1 MTNAMDLITPAS
13 TSPLTMSLLLLLH
26 PTVVANADQQGLVVT
41 VREQLKRE
49 YPAAAITQQI
59 IDRVANKKVELA
71 PGSFDRIVYINP
83 NDNKSIPAPTLP
95 LLWQLLVPGGVLEG
109 DLPRGQD
116 LDVLMSGFV
125 VENNKWVRPQPV
137 APVLLQKRASA
148 RATGSGAGRKLP
160 AFKKAAGAAAG
171 AAAPA
176 DAYSMASPTLTD
188 TSLNSDDEAA
198 TMKRKLQQTKL
209 SYFSD
214 SDEELAD
221 VAALS
226 EDDLVND
233 AAVFGTATT
242 LITPRLCDVTKKR
255 RRKACKDCTCGLKE
269 QEEAA
274 VGQQKTLQD
283 TILGTMAQLATLE
296 ALKIEERLQ
305 NVVRYAEQDMAEVDF
320 TVEGKTGG
328 CGSCALGD
336 AFRCD
341 GCPFLGLPP
350 FKPGEVITIDSLGED
365 I

>member
-1 MTNAMDLITPAS
+1 
-13 TSPLTMSLLLLLH
+13 MSILLLLH

-41 VREQLKRE
+41 VREQLERE
-49 YPAAAITQQI
+49 YPAAAITQQV

-83 NDNKSIPAPTLP
+83 NDDKSMPAPALP
-95 LLWQLLVPGGVLEG
+95 LLWELLVPGGVLEG

-125 VENNKWVRPQPV
+125 VENKKWVRPRPV
-137 APVLLQKRASA
+137 ASVLLQKRAPA
-148 RATGSGAGRKLP
+148 RPTGSGAGRRLP

-171 AAAPA
+171 AAADAAAPA
-176 DAYSMASPTLTD
+176 DAMYSVASPTLTD

-214 SDEELAD
+214 SDEELTDA
-221 VAALS
+221 AALS
-226 EDDLVND
+226 EDDLVKD

-296 ALKIEERLQ
+296 ALKIEERLL
-305 NVVRYAEQDMAEVDF
+305 NVVRYDEQDMAEVDF